1 MVTASFIA
9 GENAIVLKNL
19 TKLVFVGV
27 FAVLGSLSTASIAMA
42 EDGATEQA
50 TLYERLGSREGINKA
65 VLRTI
70 ELHQINPLISHY
82 FTDVDLDALAN
93 HVTDFFAMGT
103 GGPANYT
110 GRDMTSAHADMHMS
124 NADFDSA
131 VADVLHAVRDQ
142 GAGEGEVAEV
152 AAILESL
159 RAAVIGAGS

>member
-1 MVTASFIA
+1 M
-9 GENAIVLKNL
+9 LKNL
-19 TKLVFVGV
+19 TKLAFVGV
-27 FAVLGSLSTASIAMA
+27 FAVLGSLSTVSIAMA
-42 EDGATEQA
+42 DHHEAAEQA
-50 TLYERLGSREGINKA
+50 TLYERLGSWEGINKA
-65 VLRTI
+65 VVRTI
-70 ELHQINPLISHY
+70 ELHQANPLISHY

-110 GRDMTSAHADMHMS
+110 GRDMTSTHADMHMS
-124 NADFDSA
+124 DADFDTA

-142 GAGEGEVAEV
+142 GAGEQEVSEV